1 MPDETPHAPDPVPAA
16 AAGFGTVPR
25 GAEAFGTLR
34 QDAAA
39 FGNLPH
45 AAETF
50 GAVPKTAEPFRT
62 VPHVAEP
69 FRQPAP
75 ETQLRERF
83 TLTVREVVR
92 LFEAA
97 GVARSERS
105 IVNWCQRNRQGIA
118 RLEAYFDP
126 NERRYFVTRQS
137 VDTVI
142 AEEKARAAKLNAEP
156 VPARAEPF
164 GNVPKPT
171 EEFRTMPKETEPAP
185 EREREFFDL
194 KVTNRAKDLIIER
207 LTQEREQLLEK
218 VVASSHRVGHLETR
232 LQQLEA
238 PNPDPNH

>member
-1 MPDETPHAPDPVPAA
+1 
-16 AAGFGTVPR
+16 
-25 GAEAFGTLR
+25 
-34 QDAAA
+34 
-39 FGNLPH
+39 
-45 AAETF
+45 
-50 GAVPKTAEPFRT
+50 